1 MIGRTYKTLP
11 TQTPSYFNILNFS
24 YNTRLQFYFCSCFCF
39 CFCSSF
45 ALILYNFSMKEIIIC
60 GFYPFFSFKGI
71 YHESISFK
79 ILFNLLGYFIGF
91 VYYPLIVFLFIIKFI
106 YVEIKTNHHNMF
118 LMSYFIIVITR
129 FVDRSLPR
137 AGFFFQCKK
146 RMLV

>member
-1 MIGRTYKTLP
+1 MIRLYPPKLHLISISSISATIQDFNFIFVFLLFLFLFKFRFNPL
-11 TQTPSYFNILNFS
+11 YFSI
-24 YNTRLQFYFCSCFCF
+24 
-39 CFCSSF
+39 
-45 ALILYNFSMKEIIIC
+45 KDIIIY

-79 ILFNLLGYFIGF
+79 ILFNLLRYFIGF
-91 VYYPLIVFLFIIKFI
+91 IYYPLIVFLFIIKFI
-106 YVEIKTNHHNMF
+106 YVEIKTNHHSMF

-137 AGFFFQCKK
+137 AGFVFQCKK